1 MPMSY
6 FLALTGSLAGSIIVA
21 LASIWAVRVQGEE
34 QRKNREQRIAGEVEG
49 FLSALKN
56 EIQTIWDEYQK
67 THGER
72 LQELEESEH
81 FYGLI
86 LEVGHRYLT
95 VYEKNADLLGRVR
108 DDDLRKSIV
117 QTYTQMKKL
126 IDTHR
131 VNNSLIKELRGLI
144 NQKPTVH
151 DASGSEQLE
160 SRIESIKED
169 LTQHMKGL
177 KSEHEKTQDY
187 VGALLGQL
195 H

>member
-1 MPMSY
+1 MPVSY
-6 FLALTGSLAGSIIVA
+6 LLALAGSLAGSIIVA

-56 EIQTIWDEYQK
+56 EIQTIWDEYQQ
-67 THGER
+67 THGVR
-72 LQELEESEH
+72 LQELKESEE

-95 VYEKNADLLGRVR
+95 VYEENADLLGRVR
-108 DDDLRKSIV
+108 DDDLRKNIV

-131 VNNSLIKELRGLI
+131 VNNNLLKELRGLI
-144 NQKPTVH
+144 NQKPSVH
-151 DASGSEQLE
+151 SSSGTGQLE
-160 SRIESIKED
+160 SRIKSLKED
-169 LTQHMKGL
+169 LIQHMTVL
-177 KSEHEKTQDY
+177 KQEHQKTQNH
-187 VGALLGQL
+187 VASLLGQL
-195 H
+195 R